1 MAGQTNERKL
11 LTDGQAGSG
20 GGGTSRAS
28 GISAASLPAN
38 LHGMS
43 VRQLKAVCAAH
54 GIVAEGSTS
63 GDLIHQLESAVYSKD
78 EPMLL
83 EDKPAKARKP
93 HAKSKY
99 KEDSSSEDERYED
112 HGDKEEED

>member
-1 MAGQTNERKL
+1 M
-11 LTDGQAGSG
+11 
-20 GGGTSRAS
+20 
-28 GISAASLPAN
+28 
-38 LHGMS
+38 
-43 VRQLKAVCAAH
+43 CAAH
-54 GIVAEGSTS
+54 GLVAEGSTS
-63 GDLIHQLESAVYSKD
+63 GELIQQLETAAYSKD

-112 HGDKEEED
+112 HGDEEEED